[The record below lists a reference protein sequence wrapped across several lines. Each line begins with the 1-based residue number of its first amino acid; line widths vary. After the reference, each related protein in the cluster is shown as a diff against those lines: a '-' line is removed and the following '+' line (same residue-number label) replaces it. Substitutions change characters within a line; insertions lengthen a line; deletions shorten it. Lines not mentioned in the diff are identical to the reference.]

1 MRRLVSSAA
10 LAALVFAAAAGTGIA
25 QEGPDEVAPPAHD
38 VYGTVLGVRGDT
50 LSLQLR
56 TGRTLDVDLLEFVWQ
71 QQGRPSLR
79 GRVWSAMLF
88 REAVRGMTRDTRDR
102 VVQMLLWLRHNGAF
116 GRLNRF
122 TRRASPRF
130 YAKMMR
136 MPTHRMALRKRAPGV
151 ERRVARAI
159 HTTT

>member
-56 TGRTLDVDLLEFVWQ
+56 TGRTLYVDLREARALQHVVLLTR
-71 QQGRPSLR
+71 GRP
-79 GRVWSAMLF
+79 VH
-88 REAVRGMTRDTRDR
+88 VRG
-102 VVQMLLWLRHNGAF
+102 N
-116 GRLNRF
+116 
-122 TRRASPRF
+122 
-130 YAKMMR
+130 
-136 MPTHRMALRKRAPGV
+136 PGV
-151 ERRVARAI
+151 RAFHAVAVLKSHIGPASWPPDN
-159 HTTT
+159 